1 MNKIKILLD
10 STCDLD
16 MDLLKRFD
24 LDYIKMGVTMDDKE
38 YSASLS
44 WEEYTPKEFYD
55 FMRSG
60 KRCYTN
66 QVKESAFEE
75 RFTALLEE
83 GYDIV
88 YIGCSSGL
96 SGSVALGKLVAERL
110 KEKYKDNT
118 IAIVDP
124 LCSGMAQGLMG
135 IRASELRDE
144 GKSAEEIASILIAE
158 RFNYHQWATVGSLTY
173 LKNAGRVKASSAFL
187 GNLFGVK
194 PIIVSDRN
202 GYNTAI
208 KKIRGRKA
216 ALDEIIESAVNNVV
230 DPENHYLAISHADD
244 LETALQVKKAIEAK
258 IHCKGIFITALGP
271 ILGASCGPETIIISN
286 YGTEKAQ

>member
-118 IAIVDP
+118 IAIVDNDY
-124 LCSGMAQGLMG
+124 
-135 IRASELRDE
+135 RAD
-144 GKSAEEIASILIAE
+144 
-158 RFNYHQWATVGSLTY
+158 V
-173 LKNAGRVKASSAFL
+173 AFL
-187 GNLFGVK
+187 GTCNEH
-194 PIIVSDRN
+194 RM
-202 GYNTAI
+202 
-208 KKIRGRKA
+208 RM
-216 ALDEIIESAVNNVV
+216 
-230 DPENHYLAISHADD
+230 
-244 LETALQVKKAIEAK
+244 
-258 IHCKGIFITALGP
+258 GIA
-271 ILGASCGPETIIISN
+271 
-286 YGTEKAQ
+286 

>member
-110 KEKYKDNT
+110 KEKYK
-118 IAIVDP
+118 
-124 LCSGMAQGLMG
+124 
-135 IRASELRDE
+135 E
-144 GKSAEEIASILIAE
+144 GKSAEEIASILTAE

>member
-1 MNKIKILLD
+1 MNKMKILLD

-16 MDLLKRFD
+16 LDLLKRFD

-60 KRCYTN
+60 KRCFTN

-75 RFTALLEE
+75 AFNKFLDE
-83 GYDIV
+83 GYDIL

-96 SGSVALGKLVAERL
+96 SGSVGLGRLVADRIL
-110 KEKYKDNT
+110 KARGNGK

-135 IRASELRDE
+135 IRAAELRDE
-144 GKSAEEIASILIAE
+144 GKGVDEIAEILTAE
-158 RFNYHQWATVGSLTY
+158 RFNYHQWCTVGTLTY
-173 LKNAGRVKASSAFL
+173 LMKAGRVKASSAFF

-216 ALDEIIESAVNNVV
+216 AIDEIIESAVNNVV

-244 LETALQVKKAIEAK
+244 LETALAVKKAIESK

>member
-1 MNKIKILLD
+1 MSKIKILLD

-16 MDLLKRFD
+16 LDLLKRFD

-66 QVKESAFEE
+66 QVKEAAFEE
-75 RFTALLEE
+75 RFNELLDK
-83 GYDIV
+83 GFDIL

-96 SGSVALGKLVAERL
+96 SGSIGLGRLVAERIL
-110 KEKYKDNT
+110 ATRKEGK
-118 IAIVDP
+118 IEIVDP

-135 IRASELRDE
+135 IHASELRDE
-144 GKSAEEIASILIAE
+144 GKSIEEIAAILTAE
-158 RFNYHQWATVGSLTY
+158 RFNYHQWCTVGTLTY
-173 LKNAGRVKASSAFL
+173 LKNAGRVKASSAFF
-187 GNLFGVK
+187 GNIFGVK

-208 KKIRGRKA
+208 KKVRGRKA

-230 DPENHYLAISHADD
+230 DPANHYLAI
-244 LETALQVKKAIEAK
+244 
-258 IHCKGIFITALGP
+258 
-271 ILGASCGPETIIISN
+271 
-286 YGTEKAQ
+286 

>member
-75 RFTALLEE
+75 TFTALLEE

-124 LCSGMAQGLMG
+124 LCSGMAQGSSVMPAKARKRLPL
-135 IRASELRDE
+135 SSPPRDSTTIS
-144 GKSAEEIASILIAE
+144 GPPLAPL
-158 RFNYHQWATVGSLTY
+158 
-173 LKNAGRVKASSAFL
+173 
-187 GNLFGVK
+187 
-194 PIIVSDRN
+194 PI
-202 GYNTAI
+202 
-208 KKIRGRKA
+208 
-216 ALDEIIESAVNNVV
+216 
-230 DPENHYLAISHADD
+230 
-244 LETALQVKKAIEAK
+244 
-258 IHCKGIFITALGP
+258 
-271 ILGASCGPETIIISN
+271 
-286 YGTEKAQ
+286 